1 LHQLVVPYKTPIP
14 LPACNLDESDELG
27 AIAHVQYMGMDWVG
41 LEVSQPCWEHRWVI
55 GLIGALWV
63 VPQ

>member
-1 LHQLVVPYKTPIP
+1 MVPYTTPIP
-14 LPACNLDESDELG
+14 PVACKLDESDEPVG

-41 LEVSQPCWEHRWVI
+41 LEVSQPIWEHRWVK